1 MNIEP
6 LRSDVRQYLQKRQL
20 MKKWK
25 KASDVFEHNIRHP
38 SLNVE
43 LLEPRWRGIYS
54 FRIDR
59 KYRALFFI
67 TPRGTAEIFAV
78 TNHYKK

>member
-6 LRSDVRQYLQKRQL
+6 LRPDVRKYLRRRQL
-20 MKKWK
+20 IKKWD
-25 KASDVFEHNIRHP
+25 KALALFEQDIRHP

-43 LLEPRWRGIYS
+43 LLEPHWRGVYS

-59 KYRALFFI
+59 KYRALFFL
-67 TPRGTAEIFAV
+67 TQRGTTEVFAV

>member
-6 LRSDVRQYLQKRQL
+6 LRVDVREYLRKRQL
-20 MKKWK
+20 TKKWD
-25 KASDVFEHNIRHP
+25 KARALFEQDIHHP
-38 SLNVE
+38 SLNFE
-43 LLEPRWRGIYS
+43 LLEPHWRGIYS

-59 KYRALFFI
+59 KYRALFFL
-67 TPRGTAEIFAV
+67 TPRGTAEVFAV

>member
-6 LRSDVRQYLQKRQL
+6 LRADVRAYLRSRQL
-20 MKKWK
+20 LKKWD
-25 KASDVFEHNIRHP
+25 KACALFEQDVRHP

-43 LLEPRWRGIYS
+43 LLEPHWRGVYS

-59 KYRALFFI
+59 KYRALFFL
-67 TPRGTAEIFAV
+67 TPQGTAEVFAV

>member
-6 LRSDVRQYLQKRQL
+6 LRPDIREYLRRRQL
-20 MKKWK
+20 IKKWD
-25 KASDVFEHNIRHP
+25 KASALFGRDIRHQ

-43 LLEPRWRGIYS
+43 LLEPHWRGIYS

-59 KYRALFFI
+59 KYRALFFL
-67 TPRGTAEIFAV
+67 TQRGTAEVFAV

>member
-1 MNIEP
+1 MKIEH
-6 LRSDVRQYLQKRQL
+6 LRTDIREYLRKRQL
-20 MKKWK
+20 LKKWD
-25 KASDVFEHNIRHP
+25 KASMLFEKDIRHP

-43 LLEPRWRGIYS
+43 LLEPHWRGIYS

-59 KYRALFFI
+59 KYRALFFL
-67 TPRGTAEIFAV
+67 TPRGTAEVFAV